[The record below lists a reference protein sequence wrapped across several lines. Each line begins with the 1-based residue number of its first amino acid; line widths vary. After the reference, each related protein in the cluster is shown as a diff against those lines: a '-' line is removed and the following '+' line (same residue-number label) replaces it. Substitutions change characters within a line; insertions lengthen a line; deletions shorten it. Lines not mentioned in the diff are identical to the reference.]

1 MSHRTGYSVKV
12 APIAAVLV
20 ALVAPLSTVIA
31 VAAFGGS
38 HPGPMEAMVTGLRK
52 ADADLISASFWPR
65 FGLEPVDKTATAIIA
80 LGILALL
87 PVAMKRHRVETDVTE
102 LDDVAA

>member
-1 MSHRTGYSVKV
+1 M
-12 APIAAVLV
+12 
-20 ALVAPLSTVIA
+20 APLLSAVIA

-38 HPGPMEAMVTGLRK
+38 HSGPMEAMVTGLRK
-52 ADADLISASFWPR
+52 AGADLVSASFWPR
-65 FGLEPVDKTATAIIA
+65 FGTELVDKTATAIIA

-102 LDDVAA
+102 LEDVAA